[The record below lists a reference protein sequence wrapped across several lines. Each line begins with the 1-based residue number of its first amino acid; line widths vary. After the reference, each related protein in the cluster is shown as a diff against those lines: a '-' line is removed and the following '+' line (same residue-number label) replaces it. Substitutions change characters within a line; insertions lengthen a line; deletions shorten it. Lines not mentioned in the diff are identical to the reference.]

1 MATKQNGHRYPV
13 EVSLD
18 DKHKEHDGKVKENGE
33 VEGVKKEFN
42 AKEAAQTIAVAAE
55 TILLALGEDPNREGL
70 LKTPMRM
77 AEAMVY
83 FTKGYH
89 SSLEEVTNE
98 AVFNENTDEMVV
110 VRDIDIFSLCEHH
123 LVPFF
128 GKAHIGYIPNK
139 KVLGLSKL
147 ARIADMFARRLQVQ
161 ERLTRQIADAIQQ
174 VLEPLGVAVVIECS
188 HMCMV
193 MRGVEKVGSNT
204 ITSSMTGVFR
214 EDSRTR
220 QEFFNVIKR

>member
-13 EVSLD
+13 EISLD
-18 DKHKEHDGKVKENGE
+18 DKQKPHDGKVKQNGE
-33 VEGVKKEFN
+33 IVKKEFN
-42 AKEAAQTIAVAAE
+42 GKEAAETIAVAAE
-55 TILLALGEDPNREGL
+55 TILRALGEDTNREGL

-77 AEAMVY
+77 AEAMVF
-83 FTKGYH
+83 FTQGYH
-89 SSLEEVTNE
+89 SSLSEVTNE

-161 ERLTRQIADAIQQ
+161 ERLTKQIADAIQQ